1 MHALQLDVLA
11 FLHVDQKPEVQ
22 PVDLVRALVVEQ
34 VLLSAGNPL
43 VSVRGAVLV
52 AAPVPEVVDPGSTPP
67 IFYAEVPLGVR
78 DSLPCFPVLPLLDQ
92 LSIQRVHIA
101 NPGHVPVRSEEHTSE
116 LQSRG
121 HLVCRLLLEKKN
133 N

>member
-22 PVDLVRALVVEQ
+22 PVALVPALLVEQ
-34 VLLSAGNPL
+34 PLLSAGNPL
-43 VSVRGAVLV
+43 VSVPGAVLV
-52 AAPVPEVVDPGSTPP
+52 AAPVPEVVDPGRTPP

-92 LSIQRVHIA
+92 LSIQRVLIA
-101 NPGHVPVRSEEHTSE
+101 NPEHVP
-116 LQSRG
+116 
-121 HLVCRLLLEKKN
+121 LLTALHAEVEA
-133 N
+133 

>member
-1 MHALQLDVLA
+1 SKRDWSSDVCSSDLEVDGTVGIRLHVEDRVDEVVDRTIAIRERGLDTAEVEHLIHALQLDVLA
-11 FLHVDQKPEVQ
+11 LVDVHQQAEVQ

-78 DSLPCFPVLPLLDQ
+78 DSL
-92 LSIQRVHIA
+92 
-101 NPGHVPVRSEEHTSE
+101 
-116 LQSRG
+116 
-121 HLVCRLLLEKKN
+121 
-133 N
+133 